1 MRKFLLFFALILGI
15 CISCTRTK
23 CECADSKSDYVGHCT
38 CGGENCTCP
47 VRLHIVGKNGCGQYD
62 VWHKDPLT
70 TSDTLYIQIQ
80 PTMEEFVLEY
90 ITYGYYFVDMLGCN
104 EYPYILKL
112 VLPEGKYSISASYSN
127 TTPSSIL
134 KVSEIILPE
143 VVVLKSE

>member
-1 MRKFLLFFALILGI
+1 MRKYLLFFSVILGI

-23 CECADSKSDYVGHCT
+23 CECADNKSDYVGHCT

-47 VRLHIVGKNGCGQYD
+47 VRLHIVGRNGLGQYD

-80 PTMEEFVLEY
+80 PTMEENILEY

-104 EYPYILKL
+104 VYPYILKL
-112 VLPEGKYSISASYSN
+112 VLPEGKFSISATYSN
-127 TTPSSIL
+127 PTSGSIL